1 VLGSRFVTPTLTYV
15 VAGVTLAET
24 MILPYLVEMVPA
36 KYRAM
41 SLSLSGAFNGVSQ
54 VIATVIMYF
63 CAQIQSDLSWK
74 IPLASELFAMW
85 AKLEEI

>member
-1 VLGSRFVTPTLTYV
+1 LGSGFVPSALTSV

-36 KYRAM
+36 KYRGM
-41 SLSLSGAFNGVSQ
+41 SLALSGAFNGVSQ

-63 CAQIQSDLSWK
+63 CAKIQSDMSWK
-74 IPLASELFAMW
+74 IPLAS
-85 AKLEEI
+85 KLLTIWFNFGKS

>member
-1 VLGSRFVTPTLTYV
+1 M
-15 VAGVTLAET
+15 AET
-24 MILPYLVEMVPA
+24 MILPYLIEMVPA

-63 CAQIQSDLSWK
+63 CAKIQSDLSWK
-74 IPLASELFAMW
+74 IPLAS
-85 AKLEEI
+85 KLSKIGSHIEMI

>member
-1 VLGSRFVTPTLTYV
+1 LATPKLTAA

-36 KYRAM
+36 KYRGM
-41 SLSLSGAFNGVSQ
+41 SLALSGAFNGVSQ

-63 CAQIQSDLSWK
+63 CAKIQSDLSWK
-74 IPLASELFAMW
+74 IPLASKPFAAW
-85 AKLEEI
+85 ANLGKI